1 MLEFALLG
9 AVSTVF
15 GMVITYFTFMRGRDK
30 SIKNEAED
38 GAVIKTKLD
47 SIGKGV
53 DDIRIDLKAN
63 EKQMSRMN
71 EQLIRVDES
80 TKSAHKRIDKLEGV
94 RKHG

>member
-1 MLEFALLG
+1 MDPWCIWNINRIRIILF
-9 AVSTVF
+9 
-15 GMVITYFTFMRGRDK
+15 
-30 SIKNEAED
+30 SIP
-38 GAVIKTKLD
+38 TKPD

>member
-1 MLEFALLG
+1 MDPWCIWNIIRIRIILF
-9 AVSTVF
+9 
-15 GMVITYFTFMRGRDK
+15 
-30 SIKNEAED
+30 SIP
-38 GAVIKTKLD
+38 TKLD

-80 TKSAHKRIDKLEGV
+80 TKSADKRIDKLEGV